1 MVYSKACIE
10 KWLPKDMWGVST
22 IKWTTLDPCTSLSEV
37 IQKIYTNFEFCE
49 KEDDLKHL
57 KNTLIYKA
65 SNHVDK
71 KKT

>member
-1 MVYSKACIE
+1 MK
-10 KWLPKDMWGVST
+10 
-22 IKWTTLDPCTSLSEV
+22 V

-49 KEDDLKHL
+49 KEEDLKHL

-71 KKT
+71 KKIKIKKHNLHILEDNASGVQVVILNK